1 MPKLDWSLI
10 DVWISRSKE
19 NSPIRVYLGCFSVV
33 LNVRLIITSLNK
45 CNKWYM
51 QVFRQKG
58 WNIYLVLDGQVWI
71 LTLKF
76 FGEKKKIHLL
86 VFLVGGQFIGY
97 CTPLHYKVVQ
107 VVSLQ
112 LYLEIF
118 DSIIALNIL
127 YLLHSC
133 EGQNKNLML
142 QPCRWGWFSKWI
154 VWAVPALP
162 YLMPSEQH
170 FDNLNLAVT

>member
-1 MPKLDWSLI
+1 M
-10 DVWISRSKE
+10 
-19 NSPIRVYLGCFSVV
+19 
-33 LNVRLIITSLNK
+33 
-45 CNKWYM
+45 
-51 QVFRQKG
+51 
-58 WNIYLVLDGQVWI
+58 
-71 LTLKF
+71 
-76 FGEKKKIHLL
+76 
-86 VFLVGGQFIGY
+86 FLVGGRFIGY

-118 DSIIALNIL
+118 GSIIALNIL

-162 YLMPSEQH
+162 HLMPSEQH